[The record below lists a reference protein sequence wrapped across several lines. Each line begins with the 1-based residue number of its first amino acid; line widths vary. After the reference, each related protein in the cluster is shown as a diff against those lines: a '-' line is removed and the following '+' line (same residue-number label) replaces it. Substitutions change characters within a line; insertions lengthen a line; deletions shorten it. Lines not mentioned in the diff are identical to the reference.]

1 MWIHMEAVFSY
12 VTQYEAHF
20 RAAMEKRLKLST
32 DEAIKV
38 RRKKLAQDEKR
49 LDELDS
55 LFIRLYE
62 DNVAGR
68 ISNERFAAMSTAY
81 EDEQAK
87 LKEEVLTLRQEI
99 EVQEQQNDNLEQFI
113 QRVKLLHGV
122 KGTDTLRPA

>member
-1 MWIHMEAVFSY
+1 MHMEAVFSY

-81 EDEQAK
+81 EGRTSQ
-87 LKEEVLTLRQEI
+87 T
-99 EVQEQQNDNLEQFI
+99 
-113 QRVKLLHGV
+113 QRGKS
-122 KGTDTLRPA
+122 